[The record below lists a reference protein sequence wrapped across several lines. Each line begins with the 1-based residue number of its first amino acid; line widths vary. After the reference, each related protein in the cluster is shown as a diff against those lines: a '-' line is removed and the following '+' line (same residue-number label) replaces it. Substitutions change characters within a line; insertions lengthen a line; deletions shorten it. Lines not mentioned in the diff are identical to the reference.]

1 MLPRTLG
8 GECLGFSFCLIRHFI
23 GTISSTQS
31 QEASPDGTGIRL
43 RGSRLTAK
51 ADATT
56 LWEHLAR
63 AATTAS
69 SMAVSAYDALATVTV
84 RQGPRPMHRDALVL
98 NDSKS
103 LCYFCGI
110 LQMNCVVVCMRSISR
125 GLMDLNVWSPAE
137 GSVWGVYGIPGR

>member
-8 GECLGFSFCLIRHFI
+8 GECLGFSFSLIRHFI

-84 RQGPRPMHRDALVL
+84 L

-137 GSVWGVYGIPGR
+137 GSVWGVYGILGR